1 MSSKKAVSRKRT
13 VVATAKVEARDPR
26 FSSLSGGLNANKVAQ
41 NYAFL
46 NEYRADEMRE
56 LKAQARNAKDGV
68 VRERLKG
75 ELRVM
80 EDRERARKK
89 VEDERGV
96 VREHR
101 KKEAEAVKQG
111 KKPFYLKKADIKKQ
125 VLVKK
130 FEDLGEKKA
139 EKVMERKRKK
149 KAARQRKAMPS
160 SRREIG

>member
-1 MSSKKAVSRKRT
+1 MSSKKAVGRKRT
-13 VVATAKVEARDPR
+13 VVAMTKVEARDPR
-26 FSSLSGGLNANKVAQ
+26 FSDLSGAMNANKVAQ

-56 LKAQARNAKDGV
+56 LKAQTRNARNGV

-75 ELRVM
+75 ELRAM

-89 VEDERGV
+89 VEEERVV

-101 KKEAEAVKQG
+101 KKEAEAVKKG
-111 KKPFYLKKADIKKQ
+111 KKPFYLKRADIKKQ

-139 EKVMERKRKK
+139 EKIMERKRKK
-149 KAARQRKAMPS
+149 KASRQRKAMPS
-160 SRREIG
+160 SRREVD